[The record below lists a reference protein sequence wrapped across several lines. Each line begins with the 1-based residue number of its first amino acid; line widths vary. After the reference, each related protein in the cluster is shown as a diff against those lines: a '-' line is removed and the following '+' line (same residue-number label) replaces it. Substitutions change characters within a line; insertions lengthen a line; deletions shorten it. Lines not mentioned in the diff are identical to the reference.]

1 MSDPLT
7 ASDFW
12 PLILKLP
19 HDERVLLAKLA
30 LRAAAQGDSS
40 AAAYAAAPPALP
52 DKRRPVRLLS
62 RDAMLPSL
70 NEVIVVPATRTIRGI
85 DTEVILTEDDGMP
98 TACALNFDHVSLA
111 RSEGANRCNDC
122 PIGRRSLARGRARS
136 ARRLRLR
143 AQRIASRVRV
153 T

>member
-85 DTEVILTEDDGMP
+85 DTEVVLTEDDGMP
-98 TACALNFDHVSLA
+98 TSCALNFDDVSLA
-111 RSEGANRCNDC
+111 RKERLGA
-122 PIGRRSLARGRARS
+122 ILTSLDESRWGEVERALLVACGFARD
-136 ARRLRLR
+136 
-143 AQRIASRVRV
+143 

>member
-1 MSDPLT
+1 LPLT
-7 ASDFW
+7 K
-12 PLILKLP
+12 KLP
-19 HDERVLLAKLA
+19 HDERVLLSNLA

-85 DTEVILTEDDGMP
+85 DTEVVLTEDDGMP
-98 TACALNFDHVSLA
+98 TSCALNFDDVSLA
-111 RSEGANRCNDC
+111 RKERLGA
-122 PIGRRSLARGRARS
+122 ILTSLDESRWGEVERALLVACGFARD
-136 ARRLRLR
+136 
-143 AQRIASRVRV
+143 

>member
-1 MSDPLT
+1 M
-7 ASDFW
+7 

-85 DTEVILTEDDGMP
+85 DTEVVLTEDDGMP
-98 TACALNFDHVSLA
+98 TSCALNFDDVSLA
-111 RSEGANRCNDC
+111 RKERLGA
-122 PIGRRSLARGRARS
+122 ILTSLDESRWGEVERALLVACGFARD
-136 ARRLRLR
+136 
-143 AQRIASRVRV
+143 